1 MAAVTDLR
9 SPLAELLRGGA
20 LRPVFQPIVDLGT
33 GEVAGYEALA
43 RGPAGS
49 PLESPAAMF
58 SAAREAG
65 RLAELDSACRS
76 AALAAA
82 RTADLRAPSS
92 LWLNVEPEA
101 VDDWRGAALPTAGPR
116 LVLEVTE
123 RELALKPAELLEA
136 VMTLRRQGAAIAL
149 DDVGADPR
157 SLALLPFV
165 APEVVKLDM
174 HLVRT
179 EPTEEILRGLGTIHA
194 WAARAGARILAE
206 GLETPEHLEQA
217 RRLGATL
224 GQGWLFGRPA
234 PLPAAPP
241 LPARRAVAL
250 LRRRLDEER
259 GTPFEIGERDSRPE
273 VGTKRELFAISRGLE
288 RHAESLSDP
297 AVVLVC
303 FQSARR
309 FTPTMATR
317 YRALAARAAFVGV
330 FGTGLGREP
339 VTGVRGADLRENERL
354 AGEWNVCVVGAG
366 ESRALLARDLGDD
379 GPDVERRF
387 AYLVTEDP
395 EVVLPAA
402 RSLMRRIAAGA
413 PTSAGP
419 GPTPPEA

>member
-1 MAAVTDLR
+1 M
-9 SPLAELLRGGA
+9 
-20 LRPVFQPIVDLGT
+20 
-33 GEVAGYEALA
+33 
-43 RGPAGS
+43 
-49 PLESPAAMF
+49 
-58 SAAREAG
+58 
-65 RLAELDSACRS
+65 
-76 AALAAA
+76 
-82 RTADLRAPSS
+82 
-92 LWLNVEPEA
+92 
-101 VDDWRGAALPTAGPR
+101 
-116 LVLEVTE
+116 
-123 RELALKPAELLEA
+123 
-136 VMTLRRQGAAIAL
+136 
-149 DDVGADPR
+149 
-157 SLALLPFV
+157 

-174 HLVRT
+174 HLVRS

-273 VGTKRELFAISRGLE
+273 VGTKRELFAISRGFE